1 MDAPWTA
8 LVIDDDA
15 GVRQSLRLCLEAAG
29 AKVLGVGTA
38 KAALEI
44 LDRASFDVVY
54 LDLWLGADSGMKL
67 LPEIVRRE
75 AAGGIIVIT
84 AYASFET
91 AVEAIRLGATD
102 YLPKPFTPDQVRF
115 AASRVLETRRL
126 RGRVAELEAIVERTV
141 PAEHG
146 KVTAPSVGA
155 LVSLEELER
164 EHIARVVLQTPTLEA
179 AARVL
184 GIDATTLQRKRRRFG
199 LA

>member
-1 MDAPWTA
+1 MNAPWTA

-15 GVRQSLRLCLEAAG
+15 GVRQSLRLCLEVAG
-29 AKVLGVGTA
+29 ANVLGVGTA
-38 KAALEI
+38 KAALEN

-54 LDLWLGADSGMKL
+54 LDLWLGPDSGLKL
-67 LPEIVRRE
+67 VPEIVRRGT
-75 AAGGIIVIT
+75 AGGIVVIT
-84 AYASFET
+84 AFASFET

-115 AASRVLETRRL
+115 AASRVLEAKRL
-126 RGRVAELEAIVERTV
+126 RGRVAELEAIVERAGHASPGTT
-141 PAEHG
+141 PN
-146 KVTAPSVGA
+146 VGA
-155 LVSLEELER
+155 LVTLEELER

-184 GIDATTLQRKRRRFG
+184 GIDATTLQRKRKRYG